1 MSARD
6 IYESVVRQLPA
17 YDRLRLASMILA
29 DLTSTDG
36 GGLDM
41 HEDWNEDDNDLSAF
55 ALTSAEPISPP
66 EEHHAA

>member
-1 MSARD
+1 
-6 IYESVVRQLPA
+6 
-17 YDRLRLASMILA
+17 MILA

-55 ALTSAEPISPP
+55 ALTTAEPTVPP